1 MAHNWKKQGIEHSSN
16 INANADLIVVF
27 VFVDVKSYKECYHQK
42 DQWLFEAVIK
52 GQRSFETISDDKYTA
67 KKYTFPFPKRVSF
80 FLTITSTMGTLC

>member
-27 VFVDVKSYKECYHQK
+27 VFVDVKECYHQK
-42 DQWLFEAVIK
+42 DPWLFEAVIR
-52 GQRSFETISDDKYTA
+52 GQRSFENISDAKYTA

-80 FLTITSTMGTLC
+80 FLIITSTMGTLC